1 MGLIFYFH
9 RHREP
14 MVDHG
19 NIIVIQN
26 EAEFRRRIKQAT
38 GLVVVDWSAS
48 WCGPC
53 KRIFPAVVQYSREY
67 PETVFLNVDVDAN
80 PDLAAEY
87 DIRAMPTFLF
97 FKNGSVYDKHQVK
110 SWGSGQRL
118 GGTMEDTPPVSQ
130 PSPIQAS
137 PQPVSQLSN
146 TGDGVGDVLLSS
158 LLEMGFS
165 FNHARKALQ
174 QTNNVGL
181 EQAIDWISTHP
192 ETDDDSSDVPCEDV
206 TNSDDVPME
215 DSEPPK
221 PEESWEVREA
231 RIKEKLRAAKE
242 ARKRREEEADR
253 QRELNRIKNAT
264 GATLTNRAIE
274 EQKRKDDI
282 AAAKKK
288 RKEER
293 EAKNAI
299 RAKIQAAK
307 EERMKKDGMITTLD
321 SPSTTSKSSTKKE
334 SKTETKKEYTV
345 CSLAIRC
352 PNGKTIKHDFA
363 PNDTLKTVYDYLRT
377 EGGLTGDFIISTNY
391 PRIAYTGDK
400 LNITLEYAGMY

>member
-9 RHREP
+9 RHTEP
-14 MVDHG
+14 MGDHG

-97 FKNGSVYDKHQVK
+97 FKNGSVYDKLQGADPNALGEKLEKHQVK

-146 TGDGVGDVLLSS
+146 TGD
-158 LLEMGFS
+158 
-165 FNHARKALQ
+165 
-174 QTNNVGL
+174 
-181 EQAIDWISTHP
+181 
-192 ETDDDSSDVPCEDV
+192 
-206 TNSDDVPME
+206 DVPME

-231 RIKEKLRAAKE
+231 RIKENLRAAKE
-242 ARKRREEEADR
+242 ARKKREEEADR

-274 EQKRKDDI
+274 EQK
-282 AAAKKK
+282 
-288 RKEER
+288 
-293 EAKNAI
+293 
-299 RAKIQAAK
+299 
-307 EERMKKDGMITTLD
+307 ERMILQLQRKR
-321 SPSTTSKSSTKKE
+321 E
-334 SKTETKKEYTV
+334 
-345 CSLAIRC
+345 
-352 PNGKTIKHDFA
+352 
-363 PNDTLKTVYDYLRT
+363 
-377 EGGLTGDFIISTNY
+377 
-391 PRIAYTGDK
+391 
-400 LNITLEYAGMY
+400 